1 MKDKN
6 EKEITWQLVGKGCED
21 GKGCFGRSLKEE
33 HVQNMFYKIPPK
45 INKNNAA
52 KVDIYKRDN
61 ETFFVLAYT
70 SHSDYTETL
79 IFQSRTI
86 VSGLGCWEI
95 RDGTQICM
103 HDLKFIETF

>member
-1 MKDKN
+1 MEKVVLGGVGRKN
-6 EKEITWQLVGKGCED
+6 TFKI
-21 GKGCFGRSLKEE
+21 CFIKS
-33 HVQNMFYKIPPK
+33 PP

-95 RDGTQICM
+95 RDSTQIW
-103 HDLKFIETF
+103 HARLKVY